1 MKRRELLVLGGLSTI
16 AAGMGRQWFQPA
28 MAQAVTPLPASDR
41 PLDLRFIAVAD
52 TGTGARGQYDVA
64 AAMER
69 YRRANPFR
77 LAVLAGDNI
86 YNNGEIEKIQAVFER
101 PYAPLLQSG
110 VKFRA
115 VLGNHD
121 IRTNNG
127 IDQLRYPGFNMAGRY
142 YQFQEGPVAFF
153 ALDTN
158 GNADWNQ
165 QLAWLDRALQASNA
179 PWKVVFGH
187 HPIYSSGF
195 YGVNR
200 TLISRLVPLFKRHGV
215 QLYISGHDHS
225 YERTQPIDGTTYLI
239 VGAGAG
245 LRPVGRSSWTAK
257 SASTLSFAGLEVYG
271 NELRIQTFDKD
282 SRLIDQGQIFAA

>member
-1 MKRRELLVLGGLSTI
+1 MKRRELLVLGGLSAI
-16 AAGMGRQWFQPA
+16 ATGVGRQWVRPA
-28 MAQAVTPLPASDR
+28 QAQAVTPLPASNQ

-52 TGTGARGQYDVA
+52 TGTGARGQYAVA
-64 AAMER
+64 EAMER
-69 YRRANPFR
+69 YRRANPYR

-86 YNNGEIEKIQAVFER
+86 YNNGEIEKVQAVFER
-101 PYAPLLQSG
+101 PYAPLLKSG

-121 IRTNNG
+121 IRTKNG
-127 IDQLRYPGFNMAGRY
+127 VDQLRYPGFNMAGRY
-142 YQFQEGPVAFF
+142 YKFQEGPVEFF

-158 GNADWNQ
+158 GNADWANQ
-165 QLAWLDRALQASNA
+165 LTWLDRSLQASKA

-200 TLISRLVPLFKRHGV
+200 TLLSRLVPLFKRHGV

-225 YERTQPIDGTTYLI
+225 YERTQPIEGTTYLI

-245 LRPVGRSSWTAK
+245 LRPVGRSPWTAK
-257 SASTLSFAGLEVYG
+257 SASVLSFAGIEVYG
-271 NELRIQTFDKD
+271 NELRIQTFDRD
-282 SRLIDQGQIFAA
+282 SRLIDQGQIFA

>member
-16 AAGMGRQWFQPA
+16 AAGVGRQWLEPTA
-28 MAQAVTPLPASDR
+28 AQAMTPLPASDR

-69 YRRANPFR
+69 YRRANPYR
-77 LAVLAGDNI
+77 LALLAGDNI
-86 YNNGEIEKIQAVFER
+86 YNNGEIEKVQAVFER
-101 PYAPLLQSG
+101 PYAPLLNAG
-110 VKFRA
+110 VQFRA

-127 IDQLRYPGFNMAGRY
+127 VDQLRYPKFNMAGRY
-142 YQFQEGPVAFF
+142 YNFREGPVEFF

-158 GNADWNQ
+158 GNADWQNQ
-165 QLAWLDRALQASNA
+165 LVWLDRTLRASTA

-200 TLISRLVPLFKRHGV
+200 SLISRLVPLFKRHGV

-225 YERTQPIDGTTYLI
+225 YERTQPIEGTTYLI

-245 LRPVGRSSWTAK
+245 LRPVGRSAWTAK
-257 SASTLSFAGLEVYG
+257 SASTLSFAGIDVLG

-282 SRLIDQGQIFAA
+282 SRLIDQGQIMA